1 MYTVSTGFRNAV
13 MSGKPQKLKLTFGEN
28 QIAEQNLS
36 ISGLTYSSMAF
47 EDEELTIG
55 AACSAELGIELLN
68 FDGGLSSFNFD
79 GTEFTASIGVLV
91 GEEYEYVPLGVF
103 ISEKPDKLKP
113 KKISITAHD
122 RMVKFDVSADAFL
135 NSLSY
140 PTTLKNIFTSL
151 CAHVGV
157 PASMADFPNSGK
169 TFDSP
174 LFRTQD
180 VLCREVLQ
188 WIAEAACSF
197 ARISRSGV
205 CELAWFTDADVTFN
219 KTANSA
225 DYYNA
230 VVSEYQVAKIDK
242 LQVAASEK
250 DIGVI
255 VGTGT
260 NAYQIIDCPMLYGYT
275 DAQIRPYAQV
285 IYNRLNSFAAFTP
298 VELDAKGD
306 WSLEAGDMIKVVTDD
321 GTYTFPIYRMDLAFK
336 GRARIQYISSGS
348 PLRPAISAEN
358 RRTLIAGRA
367 AHEIEMTVEGMKQ
380 TVTRVAFLTPV
391 ESDTDPSL
399 GWDDDQKTA
408 NTGYQWYND
417 GKIKVWTG
425 SAWQTVISPKY
436 NQTATPTG
444 AKEGEYWYNPS
455 TKEIKRYTGSA
466 WVVDNT
472 VCMPTT
478 WTQSMQTQLEITAE
492 GLSSTVTKDNIIST
506 INQSSE
512 AVSISASKINLN
524 GVVTANN
531 NFQIDTNGKMTCVN
545 ATVSGSVT
553 TGNLKA
559 SGGTIAGFTINGN
572 NLTGNGVTL
581 YGNTYGKLT
590 LGAVDIEGYT
600 GLSVKGNLYA
610 EGNLTTDNRF
620 FMTSPPSASGSA
632 NTRLVSYSGG
642 GGYSLG
648 MVSSSIRY
656 KKEIH
661 DIREYDSVSDR
672 IDRVRAVTYTPKSGL
687 DKGRYFYGFIA
698 EELEMEFPW
707 LVDYQTDKETREVM
721 AESVEYDRVPAILWA
736 DAQATHSLL
745 RQLDERIKRL
755 EQ

>member
-79 GTEFTASIGVLV
+79 GTEFIASIGVLV

-205 CELAWFTDADVTFN
+205 CELAWFTDTNVTFN

-306 WSLEAGDMIKVVTDD
+306 WSLEVGDMIKLVTDD
-321 GTYTFPIYRMDLAFK
+321 GTYTFPIYRMDLTFK

-444 AKEGEYWYNPS
+444 AKEGEYWYNPA

-478 WTQSMQTQLEITAE
+478 WTQNMQTQLEITAE

-531 NFQIDTNGKMTCVN
+531 NF
-545 ATVSGSVT
+545 
-553 TGNLKA
+553 
-559 SGGTIAGFTINGN
+559 
-572 NLTGNGVTL
+572 
-581 YGNTYGKLT
+581 
-590 LGAVDIEGYT
+590 
-600 GLSVKGNLYA
+600 
-610 EGNLTTDNRF
+610 
-620 FMTSPPSASGSA
+620 
-632 NTRLVSYSGG
+632 
-642 GGYSLG
+642 
-648 MVSSSIRY
+648 
-656 KKEIH
+656 
-661 DIREYDSVSDR
+661 
-672 IDRVRAVTYTPKSGL
+672 
-687 DKGRYFYGFIA
+687 
-698 EELEMEFPW
+698 
-707 LVDYQTDKETREVM
+707 
-721 AESVEYDRVPAILWA
+721 
-736 DAQATHSLL
+736 
-745 RQLDERIKRL
+745 
-755 EQ
+755 